1 MKYDRKDKTKIIAL
15 VVILVVFWAFIIF
28 EFTTLSRKTKAKLAA
43 HERAHAAARAAQT
56 QTGQQPTGAPITSP
70 ALRLAALVTPV
81 APPKNDPFRPIIQPR
96 NQSQLNASVQS
107 QTRREEASHASIP
120 ALPPMP
126 DSRGGG
132 KGALQLTGIIA
143 GSPSTAV
150 LRLGEE
156 HYVVREGDL
165 LNGQLRVQ
173 QITKNSVVLREGR
186 STYTL
191 RLGG

>member
-1 MKYDRKDKTKIIAL
+1 MKYHHKDKTKVIAL
-15 VVILVVFWAFIIF
+15 AVILVVFWAFIIF
-28 EFTTLSRKTKAKLAA
+28 EFTTLSKKTKAKLAA

-56 QTGQQPTGAPITSP
+56 QTGQQPTGAPPTSP

-96 NQSQLNASVQS
+96 NQLNANI
-107 QTRREEASHASIP
+107 QTQPRRQEESHASIP

-126 DSRGGG
+126 DSGG

-191 RLGG
+191 RLGR